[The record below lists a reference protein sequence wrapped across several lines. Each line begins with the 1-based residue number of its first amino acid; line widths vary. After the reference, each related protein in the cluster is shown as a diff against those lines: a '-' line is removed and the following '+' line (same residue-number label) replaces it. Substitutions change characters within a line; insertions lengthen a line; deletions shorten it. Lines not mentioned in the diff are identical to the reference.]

1 MTWQLSSGLGLTEV
15 TQIILARASSWV
27 EWHRL
32 HDNCRS
38 LKIDNRVCWQWD
50 GTFKVTLLLLGG
62 FITFVEQSDII
73 AVCKTRRFW
82 KEIKTPNRH
91 YNSCIGSRALL
102 VANLNH
108 NHSCS
113 ERRAYVVAQTFPSKI
128 VLLAPKKK
136 WWCSEH
142 SQTLLPTITLL
153 RTVATIFILVLFSSG
168 SVHLAMVDGK
178 MLRSELKTVQE

>member
-38 LKIDNRVCWQWD
+38 LKIDNRECWQWD

-136 WWCSEH
+136 WCMMMFGTFTNSPPNNHIIADCCHNIYPCSF
-142 SQTLLPTITLL
+142 QQWLG
-153 RTVATIFILVLFSSG
+153 SSC
-168 SVHLAMVDGK
+168 DGGW
-178 MLRSELKTVQE
+178 